1 MLPFLSI
8 SIFSAAGILGNPGIV
23 IILPVII
30 TINSAPAFN
39 TTSLICI
46 LNGCIHSKF
55 FGSSENEYC
64 VYFFFYRH
72 I

>member
-46 LNGCIHSKF
+46 LNGC
-55 FGSSENEYC
+55 
-64 VYFFFYRH
+64 H